1 MKYQVSFTG
10 VLDVRPIW
18 APPSA
23 PRLRVF
29 YIRENHMSSNLVTIT
44 PPTTRTDN
52 TPLALTDIAS
62 ITLSKAVDAGPSS
75 QIQVFTA
82 PITGPVTFTDTSPDM
97 GSTDNYSATVT
108 DTQGN
113 VGPAGTASVQVPP
126 SQLAP
131 PSAPTV
137 TAAFQP

>member
-1 MKYQVSFTG
+1 VKYQVSFTG
-10 VLDVRPIW
+10 VLDLRPIL

-23 PRLRVF
+23 PRLRVQF
-29 YIRENHMSSNLVTIT
+29 ILENHMASNLVTIT

-62 ITLSKAVDAGPSS
+62 ITLSKAVDSGPSA
-75 QIQVFTA
+75 QIQVFPA
-82 PITGPVTFTDTSPDM
+82 PITGPVTFTDTAPDM
-97 GSTDNYSATVT
+97 GSTDNYSAVVT